1 MVGTAVDD
9 DEEEDEDGAITSST
23 SSIISTTLLDERLDA
38 RNGLRVVE
46 RRPRAAGVVAVAA
59 GVRLGAALHKD
70 PY

>member
-9 DEEEDEDGAITSST
+9 DEDDEDGAIISST
-23 SSIISTTLLDERLDA
+23 SSTISITLLDERLDA

-46 RRPRAAGVVAVAA
+46 VRRPRAAGVVDVAA
-59 GVRLGAALHKD
+59 GVRLGAELHIN